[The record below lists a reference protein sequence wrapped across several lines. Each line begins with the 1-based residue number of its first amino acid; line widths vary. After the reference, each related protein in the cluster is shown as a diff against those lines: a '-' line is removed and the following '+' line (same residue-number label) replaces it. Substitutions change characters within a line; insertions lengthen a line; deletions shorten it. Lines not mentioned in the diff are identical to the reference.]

1 MRPAVRHTAR
11 AVRPLARIGRAVRRG
26 PRLTMLGWHRIDD
39 SGSALSTPVDV
50 FRRQLD
56 VLESNGIEVLPLDD
70 ALRRLRAGSL
80 SPRAAVL
87 TFDDGYASVLER
99 AWPEL
104 RERGLPATLFVVSDY
119 LCGSRCFPWD
129 AADGAADHTRL
140 AAADEIRVAASDGLD
155 IGSHTV
161 THRWLPLLPAAE
173 LAEEMIGSRAF
184 LEQLLGRPVRSMAY
198 PMGGWNAHVRRA
210 AEEAGYEVAVT
221 VDRGTNGADQDRLA
235 VRRAFAPSTVA
246 DFELLLAGAYTWL
259 RPVDRW
265 RTRGGASW

>member
-11 AVRPLARIGRAVRRG
+11 AVRPLARVGRVAQRG

-56 VLESNGIEVLPLDD
+56 VLEAHDIAVLPLDD
-70 ALRRLRAGSL
+70 ALRRLAAGTL
-80 SPRAAVL
+80 PPRAAVL

-119 LCGSRCFPWD
+119 LSGAGCFPWD
-129 AADGAADHTRL
+129 EAGSSGDHIRL
-140 AAADEIRVAASDGLD
+140 AAADEIRVAAADGLD

-161 THRWLPLLPAAE
+161 THRWLPVLPATE
-173 LAEEMIGSRAF
+173 LAEEMTGSRTS
-184 LEQLLGRPVRSMAY
+184 LEALLGRPVRSMAY
-198 PMGGWNAHVRRA
+198 PMGGWNAEVRHA
-210 AEEAGYEVAVT
+210 AAAAGYEVAIT
-221 VDRGTNGADQDRLA
+221 VDRGTNGAGHDRLA
-235 VRRAFAPSTVA
+235 LRRAFAPSTVV

-259 RPVDRW
+259 WPVDRW
-265 RTRGGASW
+265 RTRGGVSW